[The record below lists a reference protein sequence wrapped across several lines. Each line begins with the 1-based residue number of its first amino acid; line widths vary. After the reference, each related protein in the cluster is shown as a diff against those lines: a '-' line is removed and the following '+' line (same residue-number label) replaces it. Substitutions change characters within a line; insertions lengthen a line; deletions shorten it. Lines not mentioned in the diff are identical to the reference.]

1 MADLK
6 IVNIP
11 ESEKIACPLP
21 WCKSTDIYFAK
32 EIPTELEDWHP
43 LNGQRDVG
51 INPDIQLHY
60 CNECG
65 FQADF
70 RMIKALFLY
79 LEEKNRDLLCKLM
92 IKLKGKNGVYVSD
105 SHDEASAFF
114 DMLIKKQRK
123 TFRV

>member
-21 WCKSTDIYFAK
+21 WCRSTDIYFAK

-43 LNGQRDVG
+43 FNGQRNVG
-51 INPDIQLHY
+51 INPHIQLHH

-70 RMIKALFLY
+70 KMIK
-79 LEEKNRDLLCKLM
+79 LLLSELKSINQSLM
-92 IKLKGKNGVYVSD
+92 SELLIELKGKNGVFIHNE
-105 SHDEASAFF
+105 HDRTSAFF
-114 DMLIKKQRK
+114 NKLLRKQDK
-123 TFRV
+123 AFRL